1 MQRATAE
8 EDEFRVKV
16 VSRRSSRLSSSI
28 PSDFSCLGSDR
39 VVGLPT
45 IEEDVAAILDCRTTV
60 SSPATKLTDDLSSSL
75 DDYPAETPL
84 VVADGEIGVEVDVQ
98 TVGALTSCPSCS
110 VMEAD
115 LVTAE
120 DGHMAEV
127 VPGDGD
133 LENCESSLRMEAED
147 RVGEHGGAESLIGA
161 DLAISVSSVSIPSPS
176 HCRDA
181 SAVSIDSEYPV
192 HSLSTVRPYL
202 LADIDGSAVVMLSD
216 CGDMAANGIV
226 SEEGL
231 VSTAAREAMRSP
243 PTDGRRQP
251 PMSPVEPTLVAGRDR
266 SLPVLGGGLPSGDGG
281 LASVGR
287 MGGRRFLSSPS
298 SLAFPFFSAPLW
310 TASFSPDLILWSVVA
325 SLVPVFV

>member
-98 TVGALTSCPSCS
+98 TEGALTSCPSS
-110 VMEAD
+110 SAMEAD
-115 LVTAE
+115 LVTVE
-120 DGHMAEV
+120 DGHLAEGV
-127 VPGDGD
+127 LGDGD
-133 LENCESSLRMEAED
+133 LENCESSLRMEAD
-147 RVGEHGGAESLIGA
+147 DWVGEHGGVESLIGA
-161 DLAISVSSVSIPSPS
+161 ELASAVSSVSLPRPS

-181 SAVSIDSEYPV
+181 SAVSVDREHPA
-192 HSLSTVRPYL
+192 HSVSTVHPFV
-202 LADIDGSAVVMLSD
+202 LAEIDGSAVVMLSD
-216 CGDMAANGIV
+216 CGDMAVNGMV

-231 VSTAAREAMRSP
+231 VSSAAREAVRPP

-287 MGGRRFLSSPS
+287 MGG
-298 SLAFPFFSAPLW
+298 
-310 TASFSPDLILWSVVA
+310 D
-325 SLVPVFV
+325 